1 MALPGRILLA
11 REGWVHCLLA
21 LLLAV
26 MIHWLSGPWMAAPFW
41 LILVFVVQFFR
52 DPHRDIPDI
61 ENGVIAPAD
70 GKVVF
75 LGEVEDPFLSRKA
88 FKISIFMNV
97 FSVHANRAPVGGRVK
112 EIWYHS
118 GKFFNAVLD
127 KASKEN
133 ERNAVWVEDE
143 NGRDVVFVQIAGL
156 IARRILCYSSV
167 GDQLRA
173 GDRYGFIRFGSRV
186 DLYLPFGAQA
196 EVSLG
201 DTVYS
206 GSDII
211 ALLPQSI

>member
-1 MALPGRILLA
+1 MALPKRILLA
-11 REGWVHCLLA
+11 REGWVHCALA
-21 LLLAV
+21 FFLAV
-26 MIHWLSGPWMAAPFW
+26 VIHWLWGPWLAAPFW
-41 LILVFVVQFFR
+41 LILLFVVQFFR
-52 DPHRDIPDI
+52 DPPREVPDV

-75 LGEVEDPFLSRKA
+75 LGEVDDPFLSRKA

-97 FSVHANRAPVGGRVK
+97 FSVHANRAPVGGSVK

-143 NGRDVVFVQIAGL
+143 SGRDVVFVQIAGL

-167 GDQLRA
+167 GDRLKP

-186 DLYLPFGAQA
+186 DLYLPVGTRS

-201 DTVYS
+201 DTVHS
-206 GSDII
+206 GGDII
-211 ALLPQSI
+211 AFLPEPI